1 MSRAVAD
8 ALPRW
13 APHPSRSHKY
23 RDALRRSAVYLSR
36 CAGPGPGPGP
46 VLSRRSRSWSRT
58 AVLVPIPLCPALPV
72 LPR

>member
-36 CAGPGPGPGP
+36 CAGPGPGP

-58 AVLVPIPLCPALPV
+58 AVLVPIPLRPALPV